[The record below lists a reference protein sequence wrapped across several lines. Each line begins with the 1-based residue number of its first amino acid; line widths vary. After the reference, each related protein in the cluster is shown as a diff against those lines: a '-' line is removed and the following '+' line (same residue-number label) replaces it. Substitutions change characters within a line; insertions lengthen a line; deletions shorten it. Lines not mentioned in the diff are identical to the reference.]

1 MVDCYI
7 YDHVRT
13 PRGRGKRGG
22 GLRSVSPLELG
33 RQVLH
38 AIRTRNELD
47 TSRVDEV
54 IFGCVE
60 PVGEQGGVLGRL
72 CALKA
77 GYDDSVAGLHV
88 NRYCSSGL
96 DAINIG
102 AARIACG
109 QSEIVI
115 GGGVE
120 SMSRVPM
127 GAGGSAGSLDPT
139 VAHDNYLVGQAIG
152 ADAVA
157 TKYGFSRSDV
167 DRFASQSQQRAHAA
181 WTDGRFSK
189 SVTPVTDRNGVAILE
204 RDEHIR
210 PDTTIESLKALKPSF
225 AGLGAMG
232 FDEVILDRYPE
243 LPAIDHIHHAG
254 NSSGIV
260 DGAAAVLLGSK
271 ETAQTLGA
279 KPRARIRGFATIG
292 SEPSIMMTGPE
303 FVVERLL
310 KRSGVSVPDVDLW
323 EVNEA
328 FAAVPL
334 RFMQALDIDESIV
347 NVNGGAIAMGHPLG
361 ATGAMLLGTLLD
373 ELERQDKTLGIA
385 VLCVGVG
392 MGTAALIERV

>member
-1 MVDCYI
+1 MDCYI

-33 RQVLH
+33 RQALH
-38 AIRTRNELD
+38 SVRLRNDLD
-47 TSRVDEV
+47 TSQVNEV
-54 IFGCVE
+54 ILGCVE

-77 GYDDSVAGLHV
+77 GYDDSVAGLHI

-96 DAINIG
+96 DAVNTG
-102 AARIACG
+102 AASIACG
-109 QSEIVI
+109 QSDIVI

-127 GAGGSAGSLDPT
+127 GTSGSAGSVDPS
-139 VAHDNYLVGQAIG
+139 VAHDHYLVGQAIG
-152 ADAVA
+152 ADTVA
-157 TKYGFSRSDV
+157 TKYGFTREDV
-167 DRFASQSQQRAHAA
+167 DRFAAQSQQRAHRA
-181 WTDGRFSK
+181 WTEGYFAN
-189 SVTPVTDRNGVAILE
+189 SVIPVTDQNGVTILD

-210 PDTTIESLKALKPSF
+210 PDTTTETLSALKPSF
-225 AGLGAMG
+225 AGAGAMG
-232 FDEVILDRYPE
+232 FDDVILDLYPE
-243 LPAIDHIHHAG
+243 LPSIDHVHHAG

-260 DGAAAVLLGSK
+260 DGASAVLMGNAIA
-271 ETAQTLGA
+271 AQTLGA
-279 KPRARIRGFATIG
+279 KPRARIRGFSTIG

-303 FVVERLL
+303 YVVERLL
-310 KRSGVSVPDVDLW
+310 NREGVSAANIDLW

-334 RFMQALDIDESIV
+334 RFMQALDIDENSV

-392 MGTAALIERV
+392 MGTATLIERI